1 MNENIINDI
10 SNELNIKTE
19 QAKTVLKLL
28 EEGNTIPFIA
38 RYRKEATGALDE
50 EQIRKINEVYEY
62 QVNLLKRKEDV
73 IRLIDEK
80 GLLTDEIKNNIMNAK
95 KLVEVEDIYA
105 PYKEKKKTKATEAIK
120 NGLEPLAK
128 IIMSFPT
135 TFNDESVK
143 KFLNDNVKTI
153 DDAITGAKYI
163 IAEWISDN
171 AYYRKWIR
179 SYFFKNGVIT
189 SKLKKK
195 DADTNK
201 TYEMYYDF
209 TEPVK
214 HIKPHRVLAINRGEN
229 EKILSVNIEVNNEE
243 VLSYLESK
251 IIKKDSPVK
260 PYVIDAIK
268 DSYKRLIFPSMER
281 EIRSELTSQSEDA
294 SIEVFKGNLE
304 NLLLIA
310 PMKNKRVLGFD
321 PAFRTGCKLA
331 VVDETSKV
339 LNISVIYPHEPH
351 NKWNEAKETIKD
363 LINKY
368 KIDIIAI
375 GNGTASRE
383 SEKLVSETLKEI
395 NNCKYAIVSEAG
407 ASVYSASKLAIDE
420 FPDLTVEKRSAVSIA
435 RRLQDPLNE
444 LVKIDPKSIGV
455 GQYQHDV
462 SQKKLGESLD
472 FTVEKCVNNVGVD
485 INTASPSIL
494 KYISGLTKS
503 AIDKIIK
510 YRETNGKIKSREE
523 IKKKKLLS
531 DKAYEQSIG
540 FMRIA
545 DGTNP
550 LDKTNIHTESY
561 DKTLKLLDYLELSTD
576 DLGTEK
582 LINKLDS
589 INEHEVS
596 KMLDIDL
603 YTLHDIIDSL
613 KRPNR
618 DYRDDYQMP
627 ILKSD
632 ILTIDNLTPGMKLE
646 GTVRNVVD
654 FGAFIDIGLHNDG
667 LVHISKITNKYIKH
681 PNEVLSVGDIVTCY
695 VIDINKE
702 KEKVSLSLINPIE
715 K

>member
-1 MNENIINDI
+1 
-10 SNELNIKTE
+10 
-19 QAKTVLKLL
+19 
-28 EEGNTIPFIA
+28 
-38 RYRKEATGALDE
+38 
-50 EQIRKINEVYEY
+50 
-62 QVNLLKRKEDV
+62 
-73 IRLIDEK
+73 
-80 GLLTDEIKNNIMNAK
+80 MNAK

-128 IIMSFPT
+128 IMMSFPT

-260 PYVIDAIK
+260 QYVIDAIK

-531 DKAYEQSIG
+531 DKVYEQSIG

-582 LINKLDS
+582 LINKLDN

-695 VIDINKE
+695 VIDINKD

>member
-1 MNENIINDI
+1 MNEDIINEI
-10 SNELNIKTE
+10 ANILNVKNT
-19 QAKTVLKLL
+19 QVQSVLKLL
-28 EEGNTIPFIA
+28 SEGNTIPFIA
-38 RYRKEATGALDE
+38 RYRKEATGAMDE
-50 EQIRKINEVYEY
+50 EQIRKVNEYYEY
-62 QVNLLKRKEDV
+62 EVNLLKRKEDV

-105 PYKEKKKTKATEAIK
+105 PFKEKKKTKATEAIK

-135 TFNDESVK
+135 TFNMDIVK
-143 KFLNDNVKTI
+143 KYLNENVKTEN
-153 DDAITGAKYI
+153 DALEGAKYI

-179 SYFFKNGVIT
+179 SYFYKNGIIV
-189 SKLKKK
+189 SKLKKNAK
-195 DADTNK
+195 DENK
-201 TYEMYYDF
+201 VYEMYYDF
-209 TEPVK
+209 SENIK
-214 HIKPHRVLAINRGEN
+214 YIKPHRVLAINRGEN
-229 EKILSVNIEVNNEE
+229 EKVLSVNISVNNDE

-260 PYVIDAIK
+260 EYVIDAIK
-268 DSYKRLIFPSMER
+268 DSYKRLIEPSIER
-281 EIRSELTSQSEDA
+281 EVRSELTLKSEDA
-294 SIEVFKGNLE
+294 SIEVFQSNLE

-310 PMKNKRVLGFD
+310 PMKEKTVLGFD

-331 VVDETSKV
+331 VVDPTSKV
-339 LNISVIYPHEPH
+339 LNISVIYPHEP
-351 NKWNEAKETIKD
+351 KNEWDKSKETLKD

-368 KIDIIAI
+368 HIDIVSI

-383 SEKLVSETLKEI
+383 SEKLVSETLKEV

-407 ASVYSASKLAIDE
+407 ASVYSASPLAIEE
-420 FPDLTVEKRSAVSIA
+420 FPTLHVEQRSAVSIA

-462 SQKKLGESLD
+462 SQKKLSESLD
-472 FTVEKCVNNVGVD
+472 FTVSKCVNNVGVD

-494 KYISGLTKS
+494 KYISGLTKN

-510 YRETNGKIKSREE
+510 YREENGKIKSREE
-523 IKKKKLLS
+523 IKKKKLLN
-531 DKAYEQSIG
+531 DKVYEQSIG
-540 FMRIA
+540 FMRVI
-545 DGTNP
+545 DGDNP
-550 LDKTNIHTESY
+550 LDVTNIHTESY
-561 DKTLKLLDYLELSTD
+561 DKTLELLKYIGMSTK
-576 DLGTEK
+576 DLGTKELVNALQK
-582 LINKLDS
+582 INVSD
-589 INEHEVS
+589 VS
-596 KMLDIDL
+596 KKLNIDL
-603 YTLHDIIDSL
+603 YTLNDIIESL
-613 KRPNR
+613 SRPNR
-618 DYRDDYQMP
+618 DYRDDYEMP
-627 ILKSD
+627 LLKSD
-632 ILTIDNLTPGMKLE
+632 ILTLDNLTIGMALE

-681 PNEVLSVGDIVTCY
+681 PSEVLSVGDIVTCY

-702 KEKVSLSLINPIE
+702 KEKVSLSLINPNN
-715 K
+715 

>member
-1 MNENIINDI
+1 MNENIINNI

-62 QVNLLKRKEDV
+62 QVSLLKRKEDV

-179 SYFFKNGVIT
+179 SYFFKNGVVT

-195 DADTNK
+195 DADANK

-582 LINKLDS
+582 LINKLDN

>member
-1 MNENIINDI
+1 MNENIINNI

-62 QVNLLKRKEDV
+62 QVSLLKRKEDV

-195 DADTNK
+195 DADANK

-582 LINKLDS
+582 LINKLDN

-681 PNEVLSVGDIVTCY
+681 PSEVLSVGDIVTCY

>member
-62 QVNLLKRKEDV
+62 QVSLLKRKEDV

-195 DADTNK
+195 DADANK

-209 TEPVK
+209 TEPIK

-582 LINKLDS
+582 LINKLDN